1 MRARL
6 LLGVIFKA
14 DFRFSFAGLHG
25 SVLGD
30 KAHEQVVERLYFILV
45 GGGFQVF
52 AADAGMVGEENV
64 TAIGGKPKKFHQKL
78 CVFLDTAGCNRHDPD
93 AQTRGL
99 ADAFLKAG
107 NHFRLLVRTSVKH
120 QKTYPRHRIFA
131 PFLTKNSLL
140 QRTVYGF
147 RKIAAATCELLL
159 NKFHGLGNI
168 WRKPAAFGDI
178 FIAFVPVKH
187 RTHSVSERGVAAF
200 SASDH
205 VEQFGF

>member
-1 MRARL
+1 
-6 LLGVIFKA
+6 
-14 DFRFSFAGLHG
+14 
-25 SVLGD
+25 
-30 KAHEQVVERLYFILV
+30 
-45 GGGFQVF
+45 
-52 AADAGMVGEENV
+52 MVGEKNV
-64 TAIGGKPKKFHQKL
+64 TAVGGEPKKFHQKL

-178 FIAFVPVKH
+178 FVAFVAVKH
-187 RTHSVSERGVAAF
+187 RTHSVSERRVAAF
-200 SASDH
+200 GASDH
-205 VEQFGF
+205 VKQFGFQVFDLVAHAAGGIYSPHDVYVFGGITFGVDFQIIESCCG